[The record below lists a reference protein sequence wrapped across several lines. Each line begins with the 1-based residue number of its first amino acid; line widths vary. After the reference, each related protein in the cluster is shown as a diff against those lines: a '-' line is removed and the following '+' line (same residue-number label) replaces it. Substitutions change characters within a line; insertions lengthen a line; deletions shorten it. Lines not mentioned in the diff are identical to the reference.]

1 MTLRSITLALAACL
15 ACASPA
21 FAWEH
26 KGHEIVNNL
35 AAKHLPSSLPAFART
50 AQAAYEITYLG
61 PELDR
66 LKGSGKSWDADY
78 DPGHF
83 IDLQD
88 DGTVAGVV
96 PFNNLPAS
104 AAAYDRA
111 LRAADTD
118 QYAQGY
124 LPYSI
129 LDGWE
134 QLRED
139 FAYWRVDKGAARAI
153 DQQLILRDIGIWG
166 HYVADA
172 CQPLHVTVHYNGW
185 GKYPNPNGYTES
197 TKTHAFFEGAFVNRY
212 VSEAQ
217 AAALMP
223 RSMTLPAPA
232 HLLSQRTV
240 LHEVERYLLQTGHT
254 VPQLYQIEKAG
265 GFRTG
270 SPQAVRFVASRL
282 AAGATEL
289 RDLTAWAWDD
299 SLNESVGYPA
309 ERVRD
314 ILAGKAR
321 WPAGANQ

>member
-1 MTLRSITLALAACL
+1 MTFRRIALTIAALL

-35 AAKHLPSSLPAFART
+35 AAKHLPPSLPAFVRT
-50 AQAAYEITYLG
+50 AQAAFEITYLG

-66 LKGSGKSWDADY
+66 LKGSGTSWDADY

-83 IDLQD
+83 IDMLD
-88 DGTVAGVV
+88 DGTIAGVV
-96 PFNNLPAS
+96 RLSALPPS
-104 AAAYDRA
+104 GAAYDRA
-111 LRAADTD
+111 LRAAHTD
-118 QYAQGY
+118 EYAQGY

-134 QLRED
+134 QLRDD
-139 FAYWRVDKGAARAI
+139 FAYWRVDKGAARAV
-153 DQQLILRDIGIWG
+153 DQQLIVRDIGVWG
-166 HYVADA
+166 HFVADA

-197 TKTHAFFEGAFVNRY
+197 RKTHAFFEGAFVNRY
-212 VSEAQ
+212 VNEAQ
-217 AAALMP
+217 VAALMP
-223 RSMTLPAPA
+223 HAMTLSAPS
-232 HLLSQRTV
+232 HLLAQRTV

-265 GFRTG
+265 GFRNG

-282 AAGATEL
+282 AAGATEM
-289 RDLTAWAWDD
+289 RDLTEWAWDD
-299 SLNESVGYPA
+299 SLNATVGYPA

-314 ILAGKAR
+314 ILAGKAP
-321 WPAGANQ
+321 WPAGSNQ